1 MATTGNRLIASKK
14 AFEKDANFQRLKKLF
29 PANTN
34 LKKAVTKKHEGKN
47 R

>member
-14 AFEKDANFQRLKKLF
+14 EFEKDPNFNRLKLLF

-34 LKKAVTKKHEGKN
+34 LKKAVTKREGKKK
-47 R
+47 